1 MYQEL
6 ELVREIDI
14 LSVDS
19 NDNEND
25 GDICSIFGGNEANN
39 LIETRKM
46 IDFKEAYENLKWICK
61 TMGLRGLGPWS
72 WSHWSLYEAFLCL

>member
-25 GDICSIFGGNEANN
+25 SDKCSIFGRTQVNTLVQTGQTIAFDEVYGSIEWINN
-39 LIETRKM
+39 
-46 IDFKEAYENLKWICK
+46 
-61 TMGLRGLGPWS
+61 
-72 WSHWSLYEAFLCL
+72 